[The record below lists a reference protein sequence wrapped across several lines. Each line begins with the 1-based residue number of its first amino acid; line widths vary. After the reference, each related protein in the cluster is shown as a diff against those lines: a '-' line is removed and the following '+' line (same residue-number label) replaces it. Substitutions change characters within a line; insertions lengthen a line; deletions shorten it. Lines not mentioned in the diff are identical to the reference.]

1 MNKQANTRYVRS
13 RRFIEMP
20 NQSEQSMF
28 MLLFS
33 NERCPL
39 SASRPNKQKATIILK
54 LVMYRALCKASSG
67 RWLWPNESASGGWRE
82 VGPPC
87 QKRLAL
93 GSWQRGR
100 SPIST
105 TGLHHYGATFEQ
117 GHGVTTHMAAR
128 SSTDASFA
136 TDIQSWVGG
145 SIHWCRR
152 TPPEQTSSLV
162 TSAYGGHQLSMG
174 GIRTRHAVPMPVP
187 SPMLIDAGGMNIA
200 FSSLHNYHGSS
211 AIKTHSVPT
220 SKSNAGTVAGTQ
232 AVNGQF
238 WATRPQEAPRSD
250 PAV

>member
-28 MLLFS
+28 ILLFS

-54 LVMYRALCKASSG
+54 LVMYRALCKAISG

-145 SIHWCRR
+145 
-152 TPPEQTSSLV
+152 
-162 TSAYGGHQLSMG
+162 
-174 GIRTRHAVPMPVP
+174 
-187 SPMLIDAGGMNIA
+187 
-200 FSSLHNYHGSS
+200 
-211 AIKTHSVPT
+211 
-220 SKSNAGTVAGTQ
+220 
-232 AVNGQF
+232 GQSTG
-238 WATRPQEAPRSD
+238 ADAPRQSK
-250 PAV
+250 PQVWSQAPTEAIN